1 MNFAKQMTYLA
12 LSVTSISAF
21 ATDTINYGKANPP
34 WKPNK
39 TYNVVSRY
47 EMDLR
52 NIVLEV
58 RLLQKRKGKEKEKE
72 RYVSAPF
79 SGTYSCYLNYTT
91 FATLFLNKN
100 NGSTFRQYES
110 ANVEFRPIDE
120 MGQTVLIDAKPGWFR
135 RTFRMSPRSVD
146 VANKE
151 IGDKAESADFM
162 FREVFETDKE
172 IGDNTESADFMFRE
186 VFETDGKH
194 LDDKSW
200 YFLAWKGLESFE
212 GDTRHYMDVFKRTM
226 AQGSN
231 RDAESR
237 ALSHAGS
244 TDRSKIAMETS
255 GDGTNAW
262 DNWNRASDNDV
273 GYNVAQAEAKMMSYA
288 IYGQER
294 TRSIGDIW
302 TIDSETLES
311 FFPIQSKKSKPFSFN
326 GGLLVLTVEAIDAN
340 GVVFVKS
347 IPTGNVDGSEIS
359 TDLKIEPITEDNV
372 FKPEFTVD
380 MRDLQNNYVRFS
392 IDSRNEICL
401 KAEMQVLL
409 RDYRGDLPHMGQLSF
424 YEKSKDR
431 VMSAKIMEGEVCLHC
446 LIKTDVEDM
455 E

>member
-1 MNFAKQMTYLA
+1 MNFAKQMTFLA

-21 ATDTINYGKANPP
+21 ATNTINYGKANPP

-58 RLLQKRKGKEKEKE
+58 RQLQKRNGKEKEKE

-91 FATLFLNKN
+91 FATLFLNKS

-120 MGQTVLIDAKPGWFR
+120 MGRTVLTDAKPGWFR
-135 RTFRMSPRSVD
+135 RIFRISPLSVD

-162 FREVFETDKE
+162 FREVFETD
-172 IGDNTESADFMFRE
+172 
-186 VFETDGKH
+186 GKH

-200 YFLAWKGLESFE
+200 YFLVWKGLESFE
-212 GDTRHYMDVFKRTM
+212 EDTRHYMDVFKRTM
-226 AQGSN
+226 AQGAN
-231 RDAESR
+231 RDAESG

-244 TDRSKIAMETS
+244 TERSKIAMETS

-273 GYNVAQAEAKMMSYA
+273 GYNVAQTEAKMMSYA

-294 TRSIGDIW
+294 TRNIGDVW

-311 FFPIQSKKSKPFSFN
+311 FFPLQSKNRKPFSFN

-340 GVVFVKS
+340 GVVYIKS

-359 TDLKIEPITEDNV
+359 TDLKIEPITEDND

-380 MRDLQNNYVRFS
+380 MRDIQNNFVRFS

-409 RDYRGDLPHMGQLSF
+409 RDYRGALPRVEQFSF
-424 YEKSKDR
+424 YEKRIDR

-446 LIKTDVEDM
+446 LINTDVEDM